1 MRVSERE
8 FFRERVCV
16 WLGWRVC
23 VCMYALPVGRVN
35 WHDIVSC
42 VLVLHWSGGVWS
54 EVKTVLLVMQMVV
67 HAPFARSR
75 PPTHPPTHPPTSAH
89 IHITHCLPK

>member
-8 FFRERVCV
+8 FSVRESVCGWGGACVCV
-16 WLGWRVC
+16 W
-23 VCMYALPVGRVN
+23 MYALSMGRVN

-67 HAPFARSR
+67 HAPLHA
-75 PPTHPPTHPPTSAH
+75 PANPLTHPPTSTH

>member
-1 MRVSERE
+1 
-8 FFRERVCV
+8 
-16 WLGWRVC
+16 
-23 VCMYALPVGRVN
+23 MYALPVGRVN

-67 HAPFARSR
+67 HAPLARSR
-75 PPTHPPTHPPTSAH
+75 PPTHPPTHFCPHPHHSLFAQMNNAMVLAFGEEAEA
-89 IHITHCLPK
+89 IDSHCIP